1 MEKICIFFITM
12 SSIVVFAMPSFS
24 ERDLD
29 AVTDTFTEPL
39 ERLIVELD
47 DKIDFLRS
55 GNDVDSL
62 NTFKTF
68 QDLRFEMKQIYRDQ
82 SRLSTHMA
90 AYKRDVSIVYC
101 FIGFC
106 VFLVCLFND
115 ALYRLFREDNRTTT
129 MKIACVV
136 LPVLPIILLYWS
148 VMQFHRIHFSD
159 FY

>member
-1 MEKICIFFITM
+1 M
-12 SSIVVFAMPSFS
+12 SSIVVFAMSSFS

-82 SRLSTHMA
+82 SRLSTHMV
-90 AYKRDVSIVYC
+90 AYKRDV
-101 FIGFC
+101 
-106 VFLVCLFND
+106 
-115 ALYRLFREDNRTTT
+115 
-129 MKIACVV
+129 
-136 LPVLPIILLYWS
+136 
-148 VMQFHRIHFSD
+148 
-159 FY
+159 